1 MNSTPNSLPLDRRT
15 VADALF
21 DEIRSDIDKMR
32 LLPGTKISEAEI
44 AKRYDVSRQPVREAF
59 IRLDNL
65 SLLNIRPQKATTV
78 RCMSKSAIRQARFVR
93 ASVEIEVA
101 RRACQIS
108 GPICIDDIRVQLER
122 QSECLENNDIPGF
135 NALDHE
141 FHRSIC
147 VIAECDFAIDVIKDC
162 KAKVDRLCMLSL
174 ANEIDA
180 RHVYTDH
187 VNIAK
192 WLEAKDE
199 NELVMAIRNHLAR
212 LDGAIDYIQTH
223 HSSYFE
229 E

>member
-1 MNSTPNSLPLDRRT
+1 MNSIQNTMQLDRRT

-21 DEIRSDIDKMR
+21 EEIRSDIDKMR

-65 SLLNIRPQKATTV
+65 SLLDIRPQKATTV
-78 RCMSKSAIRQARFVR
+78 RRMSKSAIRQARFVR

-101 RRACQIS
+101 RRACQIAGAIS
-108 GPICIDDIRVQLER
+108 IDDMNSQLER
-122 QSECLENNDIPGF
+122 QSECLESNDIPGF

-147 VIAECDFAIDVIKDC
+147 VVADCAFAIDVINDC

-174 ANEIDA
+174 ANVVDA
-180 RHVYTDH
+180 REIYSDH
-187 VNIAK
+187 VNISK
-192 WLEAKDE
+192 QLENKDE
-199 NELVMAIRNHLAR
+199 DKLVQAIRDHLSR
-212 LDGAIDYIQTH
+212 LDGTIDYVQTH
-223 HSSYFE
+223 HESYFE
-229 E
+229 D

>member
-1 MNSTPNSLPLDRRT
+1 MNSTSHSLPLDRRT

-32 LLPGTKISEAEI
+32 LLPGTKISEAEV

-78 RCMSKSAIRQARFVR
+78 RRMSKSAIRQARFVR
-93 ASVEIEVA
+93 ESVEIEVA

-108 GPICIDDIRVQLER
+108 GHICIDDISAQLER
-122 QSECLENNDIPGF
+122 QSGCLENNDIPGF

-147 VIAECDFAIDVIKDC
+147 EIAQCDFAIDVIKDC

-174 ANEIDA
+174 ANETDA
-180 RHVYTDH
+180 RHVFNDH
-187 VNIAK
+187 VNIATL
-192 WLEAKDE
+192 LEAKNE
-199 NELVMAIRNHLAR
+199 KELVVAIRNHLAR
-212 LDGAIDYIQTH
+212 LDGAIDHIQTH